1 MVQMNRLTTE
11 AVAQIKAC
19 EGIYRPADL
28 ARAYGCH
35 RGTVTRI
42 WEGTRRSAVQANS
55 EAPNVITRNR
65 PSDLKQDIDILLDRG
80 HTPEQVAA
88 MLDISRASVFI
99 YRGVFI

>member
-1 MVQMNRLTTE
+1 MKLTTDM
-11 AVAQIKAC
+11 VAEIKSSQ
-19 EGIYRPADL
+19 GIYRASDI
-28 ARAYGCH
+28 ARAYEVH
-35 RGTVTRI
+35 RSTVLRI

-80 HTPEQVAA
+80 HTPEQVAVT
-88 MLDISRASVFI
+88 LHISARSVYI